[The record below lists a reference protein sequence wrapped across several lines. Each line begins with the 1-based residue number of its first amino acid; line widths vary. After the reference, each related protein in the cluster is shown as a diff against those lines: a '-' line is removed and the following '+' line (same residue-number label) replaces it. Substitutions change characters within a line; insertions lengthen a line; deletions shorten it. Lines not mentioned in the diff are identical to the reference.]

1 MPRVSEDYSVLRY
14 IRTSSPE
21 SSGEGRNASAR
32 AHGATLYLLSLT
44 SDGEADTMQDAS
56 RFRTGR
62 HTTQRRRVMA
72 PRVTPDSPP
81 RITRRPA
88 FSFLVAWCIVVATLP
103 IIAAQF
109 ALVPLYDSQRLM
121 LPAYGAFFCLLG
133 FAYVFSLR
141 HGLGRAMFVTSTV
154 STNTVARRRRI
165 SINVLLACLILASI
179 GAAAIY
185 LWAFESGRTSPT
197 FPKLPRSSAGA
208 VMLAL
213 SSVTMF
219 VLAEGALAIMAVRE
233 YLQDVMGLTDADA
246 VAGTPTTEPSPSTH
260 FAISYRVVPR
270 ELVSSAESQFESEL
284 STADER
290 RRDAAEKSAIG
301 RRPQCR

>member
-1 MPRVSEDYSVLRY
+1 
-14 IRTSSPE
+14 
-21 SSGEGRNASAR
+21 
-32 AHGATLYLLSLT
+32 
-44 SDGEADTMQDAS
+44 
-56 RFRTGR
+56 
-62 HTTQRRRVMA
+62 MA

-109 ALVPLYDSQRLM
+109 ALVPIYESQRLM

-197 FPKLPRSSAGA
+197 FPKLPRSSAEA

-213 SSVTMF
+213 SYVTMF
-219 VLAEGALAIMAVRE
+219 VLAETAFAIMAVRE

-290 RRDAAEKSAIG
+290 RRDASREVGDRTSSAVPVSKAEDKPAAALRG
-301 RRPQCR
+301 